1 MSSTNIKPLPDVDLA
16 VLSLGDLWLG
26 GQLAAAAS
34 WRSPTPG
41 SDPLPWMQAYT
52 FDGEADQL
60 SGEVAVDVHFF
71 ALRYGQASLLART
84 FDARFMG
91 YPHVVGSPGS
101 AVLLDKVRTI
111 SVPTE
116 VEWLTD
122 NSVRRFQATY
132 SVSFRR

>member
-1 MSSTNIKPLPDVDLA
+1 MSNPDIKMLPDVDLA
-16 VLSLGDLWLG
+16 VLSLGDAWLG
-26 GQLAAAAS
+26 TQLAAAAS
-34 WRSPTPG
+34 WRTPTPD

-60 SGEVAVDVHFF
+60 SGEATLDVHFF
-71 ALRYGQASLLART
+71 ATTYAQASLLART

-101 AVLLDKVRTI
+101 AVLLDRVRTL